1 MGSSVRW
8 SCGIAV
14 LLLVLIGGLVGSA
27 AAVASAPRILS
38 AAPTTNAGDRAQGPS
53 PRITFSPDGD
63 GVNDTVSVRVS
74 APAGSRVWLAIE
86 PLGGSTVAARSATA
100 KVGASGV
107 VQLTWGGLLPAPARD
122 RDQSLNIYACTAVQC
137 SDGRVIAHR
146 RMLSIWVDTLRH
158 VLLGDSLQVNISRDS
173 SAPLALQLVSP
184 ATPTEPGVDVAA
196 TTVSSTSAL
205 LAIPT
210 TLSPGLW
217 LIRATQGSVVR
228 FAPVVIRGGAQP
240 VPAHTAL
247 VVYPTITWRAYDDA
261 DCNRDGQTD
270 SWYAHPKTP
279 VVSRSCAFEIELE
292 KSGLPDSF
300 DRVSAFGKW
309 FATAGY
315 AADYTTD
322 AELATMSV
330 ADMAQY
336 SAIVFPSHFEYAPRN
351 LMPALESYRAAGGRL
366 LFLAGNSFYGAVQV
380 GDQTIRRLTYRERT
394 PQRSDFRISVTGFV
408 VCCWP
413 PKWKV
418 PYRVTATALRK
429 LPWLFSGSGLAA
441 GDAFGV
447 AVREAGHVDVA
458 LSPKGTI
465 VVAQGVVPASADVLP
480 INLKDC
486 NAWVGSRPTPFRPA
500 RLDDQT
506 ISVAYATVGRG
517 ETFSLGNVGFMQALI
532 TDSMLDKAERRALL
546 QVLNNLFERF
556 LR

>member
-1 MGSSVRW
+1 MRF
-8 SCGIAV
+8 SCGTAV
-14 LLLVLIGGLVGSA
+14 LLLLLIGGLVGSA
-27 AAVASAPRILS
+27 AAMASAPRILS

-63 GVNDTVSVRVS
+63 GVNDTVSVLVS
-74 APAGSRVWLAIE
+74 APVGSQVWLAIK
-86 PLGGSTVAARSATA
+86 PLGGSATAARSATA
-100 KVGASGV
+100 RVGASGV
-107 VQLTWGGLLPAPARD
+107 VRLTWDGRLPAPARG
-122 RDQSLNIYACTAVQC
+122 RDQSLNVYACTAVQC

-146 RMLSIWVDTLRH
+146 RMLSIWIDTLRH

-184 ATPTEPGVDVAA
+184 VTPAEPGVDVAV
-196 TTVSSTSAL
+196 TSVSSTSAL

-292 KSGLPDSF
+292 SSGLPDSF
-300 DRVSAFGKW
+300 DRVVAFEKW
-309 FATAGY
+309 FDTAGY
-315 AADYTTD
+315 AADFTTD

-330 ADMAQY
+330 AEMAQY
-336 SAIVFPSHFEYAPRN
+336 PAIVFPSHFEYAPRN

-366 LFLAGNSFYGAVQV
+366 LFLAGNSFYGAVQL

-394 PQRSDFRISVTGFV
+394 PQRSDFRIAVTGFV

-413 PKWKV
+413 PEWRV

-429 LPWLFSGSGLAA
+429 LPWLFSGSGLAV
-441 GDAFGV
+441 GDTFGV
-447 AVREAGHVDVA
+447 AVREAGHVDAA

-465 VVAQGVVPASADVLP
+465 VVAEGVVPASADVLP
-480 INLKDC
+480 VNLKDC

-506 ISVAYATVGRG
+506 ISVAYAKVGRG
-517 ETFSLGNVGFMQALI
+517 ETFSFGNVGSMQGVMSASI
-532 TDSMLDKAERRALL
+532 LDKAERRAML